1 MCKILFIINILIFDS
16 FDIIDI
22 IGVLSEKYLVEI
34 DTDDVSEEYFDSID
48 GIIKLVQSK
57 LEKRVQLV
65 T

>member
-1 MCKILFIINILIFDS
+1 LCKILFIINILIFNS
-16 FDIIDI
+16 FDIIAI

-34 DTDDVSEEYFDSID
+34 DPDDVSEEYFDSID